1 MCGYSPRYASLL
13 LLSMALLGCGN
24 DGPTLYPVTGKI
36 TINGQP
42 AKGVQ
47 VSFYPQSPDQP
58 IASSRVNDDGTYEL
72 RSTTEN
78 RPGAVVGK
86 YKVVLTQV
94 SPSGE
99 AAASMYASG
108 GKRGGV
114 PGTNAPS
121 FPPEYGTQATSP
133 KEVEVKAESNAINI
147 EI

>member
-1 MCGYSPRYASLL
+1 MRCPGCLSFL
-13 LLSMALLGCGN
+13 LLSVALLGCGN

-47 VSFYPQSPDQP
+47 VSFYPQTPDQP
-58 IASSRVNDDGTYEL
+58 IASSHVNDDGTYEL

-86 YKVVLTQV
+86 YKVVLTQAA
-94 SPSGE
+94 PSGE

-108 GKRGGV
+108 AKGGGV
-114 PGTNAPS
+114 PGMPAAS
-121 FPPEYGTQATSP
+121 FPPEYGSQATSP